1 MPFLPPN
8 QVSKH
13 WKHSPAEPL
22 HLKTPPFLASFK
34 SRLVL
39 PFWYRLIQAVLEK
52 RLLNGCSIV
61 VVDKMK
67 INEWIFLELCKKNLF
82 YFFQHICEKSSKFTS
97 ILFHIICADAIS
109 TENCKFGLQCIILSS
124 QLQSRKNHRLWHPR
138 LIGIRSHDCSRC

>member
-8 QVSKH
+8 QQCQSTEGTVQLM
-13 WKHSPAEPL
+13 PL

-39 PFWYRLIQAVLEK
+39 PFWYRLTQAVLEK

-67 INEWIFLELCKKNLF
+67 INE
-82 YFFQHICEKSSKFTS
+82 
-97 ILFHIICADAIS
+97 
-109 TENCKFGLQCIILSS
+109 
-124 QLQSRKNHRLWHPR
+124 
-138 LIGIRSHDCSRC
+138 